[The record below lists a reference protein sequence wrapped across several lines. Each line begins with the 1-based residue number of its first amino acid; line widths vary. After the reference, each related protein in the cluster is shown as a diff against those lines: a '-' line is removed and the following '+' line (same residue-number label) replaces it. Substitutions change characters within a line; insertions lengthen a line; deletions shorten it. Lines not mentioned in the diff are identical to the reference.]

1 MITLLYAEGAYN
13 YLYGATSVKLR
24 DFILGLSA
32 ASVKPYLLDAYLG
45 VYGKSVLD
53 NDGDGSSDW
62 VVCAV
67 VAVLLLVGELAAN

>member
-1 MITLLYAEGAYN
+1 M
-13 YLYGATSVKLR
+13 KLR

-53 NDGDGSSDW
+53 NDGNGSSDW
-62 VVCAV
+62 VVFAV